1 MERWRRFAAQCC
13 ARALPGDPG
22 SLLNSSTPRPILDS
36 SVLLVLSVRKNW
48 RTGRARGYAFGSV
61 KITLNGIERQV
72 ASGETVASL
81 LDSLG
86 IDPRRVAVEL
96 NREIVRKADYSSAL
110 AEGDRVEV
118 VHFVGGG

>member
-1 MERWRRFAAQCC
+1 
-13 ARALPGDPG
+13 
-22 SLLNSSTPRPILDS
+22 
-36 SVLLVLSVRKNW
+36 
-48 RTGRARGYAFGSV
+48 V

-118 VHFVGGG
+118 LHFVGGG